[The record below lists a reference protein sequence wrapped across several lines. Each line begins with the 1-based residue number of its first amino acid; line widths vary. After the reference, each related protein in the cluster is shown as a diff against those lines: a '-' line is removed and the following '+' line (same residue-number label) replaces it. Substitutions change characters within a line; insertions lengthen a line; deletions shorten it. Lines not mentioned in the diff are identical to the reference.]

1 MKTLSNNQRYEQTF
15 DYAFDENGLN
25 GFNSDYD
32 LQVIVG
38 KVVKPIAP
46 TMQENFQDIPAR
58 YGGIYLG
65 TDYQEKEIDIPIT
78 VMCESESDYT
88 MKVENLSSIL
98 VNSSRDKDVQ
108 YPMRF
113 NSDPDVVYY
122 GHFTQIPQPQFVND
136 TAWDFTLT
144 LTFMLADPRGFLP
157 DERIQVTSNNQTII
171 PKGNT
176 EVKPIIHIIPKND
189 IYYFGYD
196 QDEHYV
202 AVGYNVNDGNTLTYS
217 DGTVEEANGHQ
228 WLQVDDPCLSL
239 ATWFQAGSDTQNVTV
254 YNGDNDG
261 KAMSTP
267 TSITVGKNS
276 KGNFNF
282 GTSKQHSYNKNG
294 QTKQKWYGPVLIHNG
309 LPRIT
314 PYWKMQVRLHHVKL
328 DKRNRAMGRVEVYL
342 LDAQGN
348 VKGRMGIQ
356 DLAHGRYPVAYVQL
370 GSSFNKSDDKGK
382 YSTIIWTQGPPNQKH
397 DDGKKE
403 YKVYYT
409 KEVKVAVKSKKTSS
423 KRSLDAIFEEGEI
436 ENRKRTYTKHKGT
449 RKSRSDKGKT
459 HRTRKV
465 KTVKSKKGGKEV
477 TVSKPKVK
485 TVKKTYVEN
494 ESSYRQSDAF
504 SDFFGSFSLERSRGQ
519 NGKDLWTAQITRLST
534 SSVTPVTSK
543 SQKVDIKKT
552 VVDNNNSWGFSL
564 ANVAVAMMKM
574 DITED
579 LVNPAQG
586 YRNDFLSI
594 TDYKEWRTDGSTD
607 PDDTPHVICPA
618 GKEIIIDNTDEHV
631 YIDGKSADKYVS
643 WGSDFPTIS
652 GGVPQSLH
660 FTPSVENADVY
671 IDYKPAIK

>member
-1 MKTLSNNQRYEQTF
+1 MSNNQRYEQTF

-25 GFNSDYD
+25 GFNSDYH
-32 LQVIVG
+32 LNVIVG

-58 YGGIYLG
+58 FGGIYLG

-88 MKVENLSSIL
+88 TKIENLSSIL

-113 NSDPDVVYY
+113 NSNPDIVYY
-122 GHFTQIPQPQFVND
+122 GHFTQIPQPQFIND

-157 DERIQVTSNNQTII
+157 DERIKITSNNQTII

-176 EVKPIIHIIPKND
+176 EVKPVIHIIPNQD

-202 AVGYNVNDGNTLTYS
+202 AVGYNVNEGNTIINA
-217 DGTVEEANGHQ
+217 DGTIDQMGQHQ
-228 WLQVDDPCLSL
+228 ILQVDDPCVSL
-239 ATWFQAGSDTQNVTV
+239 ATWFQAGSDTQNINV

-267 TSITVGKNS
+267 TSITVGKDN
-276 KGNFNF
+276 KGLLNF
-282 GTSKQHSYNKNG
+282 GTKNKHTYSKKGKTYN
-294 QTKQKWYGPVLIHNG
+294 KWYGPVLIHNG
-309 LPRIT
+309 LPRVT
-314 PYWKMQVRLHHVKL
+314 PFWKTQVRLHHVKL

-342 LDAQGN
+342 LDANGD
-348 VKGRMGIQ
+348 VRARMGMQ
-356 DLAHGRYPVAYVQL
+356 DLAHGKYPVAYIQL
-370 GSSFNKSDDKGK
+370 GTSFNSSSDQGK
-382 YSTIIWTQGPPNQKH
+382 YQTILWTQGPPNQKKG
-397 DDGKKE
+397 GKKKE
-403 YKVYYT
+403 FKVYYT
-409 KEVKVAVKSKKTSS
+409 KEVKVAVKSSKKKKSS
-423 KRSLDAIFEEGEI
+423 KRSLDAIFEEGEV
-436 ENRKRTYTKHKGT
+436 EDRKRTYTKHKGT

-465 KTVKSKKGGKEV
+465 KVTSSKKGGKEV

-494 ESSYRQSDAF
+494 ESAYQQKDAF
-504 SDFFGSFSLERSRGQ
+504 SDFFGSFSLERSRGA
-519 NGKDLWTAQITRLST
+519 NGKDVWTGEIVRLST
-534 SSVTPVTSK
+534 DSITPVTDPSK
-543 SQKVDIKKT
+543 KVDMKKSI
-552 VVDNNNSWGFSL
+552 VDQDGRWGFAL
-564 ANVAVAMMKM
+564 ANAAVAFMKT

-579 LVNPAQG
+579 KVTPPQL
-586 YRNDFLSI
+586 YKNDFLSI
-594 TDYKEWRTDGSTD
+594 TDYKVWRTDGSMD
-607 PDDTPHVICPA
+607 PDGTPHIIA
-618 GKEIIIDNTDEHV
+618 HKGQEIIIDNTDERV
-631 YIDGKSADKYVS
+631 YIEGASADKYVS
-643 WGSDFPTIS
+643 WGSDFPSIT
-652 GGVPQSLH
+652 GGVPQELH
-660 FTPSVENADVY
+660 FSPSAENADIY